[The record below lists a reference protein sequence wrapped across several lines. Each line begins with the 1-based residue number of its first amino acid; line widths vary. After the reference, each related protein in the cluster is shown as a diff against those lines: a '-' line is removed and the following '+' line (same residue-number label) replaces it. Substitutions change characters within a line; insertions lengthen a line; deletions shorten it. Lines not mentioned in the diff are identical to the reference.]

1 MGQGNGRIEVAPGV
15 VESQSGV
22 FTDLGRQLGATVGQD
37 GAALSGAA
45 GAAGNGVLAHAMGDL
60 SDAFATG
67 DRAAAVSLSK
77 LGAAVAKAGHR
88 YQATESGIGRG
99 MGGG

>member
-15 VESQSGV
+15 VASQSGA
-22 FTDLGRQLGATVGQD
+22 FTDLGRQLGDTVDQD

-45 GAAGNGVLAHAMGDL
+45 GAAGNGVLAHAMADL
-60 SDAFATG
+60 SATFGAG
-67 DRAAAVSLSK
+67 DRSAALSLAT